1 MKLKSAI
8 ATFLVIL
15 TGTCIVP
22 FLTPYMEG
30 DNKSTNVSVQKPQI
44 ETNQTTNTTQIATNK
59 VDRALDNNKP
69 AQNMD
74 WFIQGS
80 NYIWDGWKI
89 K

>member
-22 FLTPYMEG
+22 FLTPYREG
-30 DNKSTNVSVQKPQI
+30 DSKSNVSDQKPQI
-44 ETNQTTNTTQIATNK
+44 ETNQATNATSIATNK
-59 VDRALDNNKP
+59 IDRALDNNNKP

-80 NYIWDGWKI
+80 NYIWDEWKI